1 MMLAEHVERMAKE
14 IERKFLVRGDHWRD
28 LVSEKLTLRQAYVA
42 SMDDRSVRVRLTNDT
57 VATLTMKIGR
67 AMTRDEFEYE
77 IPVADAEELLGN
89 AIGLVIEKIRY
100 KVPFKG
106 FVWEVDV
113 FRGAHRGLVIAEV
126 EMEDESDD
134 PELPDWVG
142 REVTG
147 EYRYSNQAL
156 ATQFEQEYDELS
168 HSA

>member
-1 MMLAEHVERMAKE
+1 VPVEHVKRMAKE
-14 IERKFLVRGDHWRD
+14 IERKFLVRGDHWRNF
-28 LVSEKLTLRQAYVA
+28 VSERLILRQGYIAT
-42 SMDDRSVRVRLTNDT
+42 MEGRSVRIRLTNET
-57 VATLTMKIGR
+57 KATLTIKIGK

-77 IPVADAEELLGN
+77 IPVDEAEELLGTS
-89 AIGLVIEKIRY
+89 IGLVIEKTRH

-106 FVWEVDV
+106 FTWEVDV

-126 EMEDESDD
+126 EMGKESDN
-134 PELPDWVG
+134 PELPDWIG

-168 HSA
+168 HTA

>member
-1 MMLAEHVERMAKE
+1 MAKE

-28 LVSEKLTLRQAYVA
+28 SVSERLILRQGYIA
-42 SMDDRSVRVRLTNDT
+42 SMEGRSVRIRLTNDT
-57 VATLTMKIGR
+57 KATLTIKIGK

-77 IPVADAEELLGN
+77 IPVDEAEELLETS
-89 AIGLVIEKIRY
+89 IGLVIEKTRH

-106 FVWEVDV
+106 FTWEVDV

-126 EMEDESDD
+126 EMGKESDN
-134 PELPDWVG
+134 PELPDWIG

-168 HSA
+168 HTA

>member
-1 MMLAEHVERMAKE
+1 MAKE

-28 LVSEKLTLRQAYVA
+28 SVSERLILRQGYIA
-42 SMDDRSVRVRLTNDT
+42 SMADRSVRIRLTNDT
-57 VATLTMKIGR
+57 KATLTIKIGK

-77 IPVADAEELLGN
+77 IPVDDAEELLET
-89 AIGLVIEKIRY
+89 AIVIEKTRH
-100 KVPFKG
+100 KVQFKG
-106 FVWEVDV
+106 FTWEVDV

-126 EMEDESDD
+126 EMDDESDN
-134 PELPDWVG
+134 PELPDWIG

-168 HSA
+168 HTA

>member
-1 MMLAEHVERMAKE
+1 MAKE
-14 IERKFLVRGDHWRD
+14 IERKFLVRGDQWQG
-28 LVSEKLTLRQAYVA
+28 LVSEKLTLKQAYVA
-42 SMDDRSVRVRLTNDT
+42 SMEDRSVRVRLTNET
-57 VATLTMKIGR
+57 RATLTMKIGR

-77 IPVADAEELLGN
+77 IPVGDAEELIGN
-89 AIGLVIEKIRY
+89 AIGLVIEKTRY

-126 EMEDESDD
+126 EMKDESDD
-134 PELPDWVG
+134 PELPDWLG

>member
-1 MMLAEHVERMAKE
+1 MLAEHVGRMAKE
-14 IERKFLVRGDHWRD
+14 IERKFLVRGDQWQE

-42 SMDDRSVRVRLTNDT
+42 SMEDRSVRVRLTNET
-57 VATLTMKIGR
+57 RATLTMKIGR

-77 IPVADAEELLGN
+77 IPVADAEELMGN
-89 AIGLVIEKIRY
+89 AIGLVIEKTRH

-126 EMEDESDD
+126 EMKTESDD
-134 PELPDWVG
+134 PELPDWLG